1 MKIDLACVGCLE
13 VPKVVFF
20 SGFGQF
26 LGLFKEPIRS
36 QIVLTK
42 ELNSQF
48 IIMGLKVND
57 LEEKNDSIWIT
68 GSWGLIG
75 GFQK

>member
-1 MKIDLACVGCLE
+1 MKCN
-13 VPKVVFF
+13 VPKMVFF

-48 IIMGLKVND
+48 IIMGLKVKY
-57 LEEKNDSIWIT
+57 LEEKNDSI
-68 GSWGLIG
+68 
-75 GFQK
+75 

>member
-13 VPKVVFF
+13 VLKVAFF

-42 ELNSQF
+42 DFNSQF
-48 IIMGLKVND
+48 IIICLKVKY
-57 LEEKNDSIWIT
+57 LEEENDSN
-68 GSWGLIG
+68 
-75 GFQK
+75 

>member
-1 MKIDLACVGCLE
+1 M
-13 VPKVVFF
+13 PKVAFF

-48 IIMGLKVND
+48 IIMSLKVKY
-57 LEEKNDSIWIT
+57 LEEKNDSI
-68 GSWGLIG
+68 
-75 GFQK
+75 